1 MVVMM
6 KVGMT
11 IMMMMMTGRIII
23 NIMRTMPSKT

>member
-1 MVVMM
+1 MEVMM